1 MYTSIYY
8 IKFAL
13 IEDKVSNANLA
24 FLFQVIKVNEN
35 PNKFEVTLDVPQ
47 YKPEELKVT
56 VINNTLSIEGKHA
69 DEKQE
74 NDAESA
80 CSSSVMRQFSRKWT
94 LPSGCDPDKVVSNL
108 SSDGILMVTAP
119 KAAGSLEDKSGQ
131 KSLKH

>member
-1 MYTSIYY
+1 MHNVG
-8 IKFAL
+8 K
-13 IEDKVSNANLA
+13 DKISNY
-24 FLFQVIKVNEN
+24 FHFQIIKVNEN

-74 NDAESA
+74 NDADSA

-94 LPSGCDPDKVVSNL
+94 LPSDCDPDKVVSNL

-119 KAAGSLEDKSGQ
+119 KSGALEDKTGQ
-131 KSLKH
+131 KSIKN

>member
-1 MYTSIYY
+1 MGLHIVDDNR
-8 IKFAL
+8 KGQ
-13 IEDKVSNANLA
+13 NL
-24 FLFQVIKVNEN
+24 FFHFQIIKVNEN

-74 NDAESA
+74 NDADSA
-80 CSSSVMRQFSRKWT
+80 FSSSVMRQFSRKWT
-94 LPSGCDPDKVVSNL
+94 LPSDCDPDKVVSNL

-119 KAAGSLEDKSGQ
+119 KSGALEDKTGQ
-131 KSLKH
+131 KSIKN